1 MFFCVL
7 HFVHVVGVY
16 MQHSELLEVAG
27 SQEPSLSEALVLRF
41 PFTHSRVE
49 GGEACGIFFLG
60 RGMCPS

>member
-1 MFFCVL
+1 
-7 HFVHVVGVY
+7 

-41 PFTHSRVE
+41 PFTHSHVE
-49 GGEACGIFFLG
+49 GGEACGIFLLG

>member
-1 MFFCVL
+1 
-7 HFVHVVGVY
+7 

-41 PFTHSRVE
+41 PFTHSHVE